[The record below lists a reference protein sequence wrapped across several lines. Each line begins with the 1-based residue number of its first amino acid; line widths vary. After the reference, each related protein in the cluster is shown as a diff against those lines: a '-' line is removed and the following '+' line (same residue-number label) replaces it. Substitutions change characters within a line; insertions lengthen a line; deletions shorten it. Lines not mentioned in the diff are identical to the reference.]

1 MPLLSSPNVDLF
13 QSLFERNQM
22 AIAIVSSA
30 DLRVLKA
37 NDSFVKLL
45 EIDDEALNELELKP
59 YLVTGDHKTKFL
71 ESVEKIRASE
81 EKSFTLEHRYQTK
94 RGRILDAVTN
104 GDGLDGDRIVIVVQ
118 DITDRIQQE
127 IEATQLANYDELTK
141 LPNRRMFTSELERQ
155 LEIALNEDSS
165 SLGVMFLDLD
175 GFKEINDTLGHE
187 AGDELLI
194 EVAKRLRKALR
205 KGDFISRF
213 AGDEFAVINCNSN
226 SFNTAET
233 AQRLIDAIAQPITIS
248 GFPVTCSVSIGLSA
262 FPEDGNNGPELLRR
276 ADIAMYEAKRN
287 RKGFSCFSAEDNKR
301 IRDRVLLRNDLERAL
316 EEDSDEIQV
325 YYQPRVNLSDNS
337 IQVVEALARW
347 RHPERGFVSPE
358 LFISIAEETTLI
370 HSFGKC
376 ILDKVCRQLKSWHE
390 RGIELRVAFNLAAK
404 ELERFDIYQQIEAA
418 LNKYEVRGKW
428 LEIEITE
435 TASMKDINRSV
446 RFMSKLKTLG
456 VHLAIDDFGTGYS
469 SLTAL
474 KQLPADT
481 IKIDQEFIQLLIEE
495 VDFCSPDADIVRAI
509 VTLADSFHM
518 STVAEGV
525 ETQAQAEFLAQLGCE
540 FAQGYYYNPPM
551 PPANLELLLSKKS

>member
-1 MPLLSSPNVDLF
+1 
-13 QSLFERNQM
+13 M
-22 AIAIVSSA
+22 AIAILSLE
-30 DLRVLKA
+30 DLTILKA
-37 NDSFVKLL
+37 NRSFASLL
-45 EIDDEALNELELKP
+45 EIEEDDLCNFDLTP
-59 YLVTGDHKTKFL
+59 YLVTDDQTVQLTRHF
-71 ESVEKIRASE
+71 SE
-81 EKSFTLEHRYQTK
+81 IYNGEISSFTLEHRYHTSK
-94 RGRILDAVTN
+94 GRILEAVTN
-104 GDGLDGDRIVIVVQ
+104 ADGLDSERAVIVVQ

-155 LEIALNEDSS
+155 VEIAINEESCN
-165 SLGVMFLDLD
+165 LGVMFLDLD

-205 KGDFISRF
+205 KGDFISRL
-213 AGDEFAVINCNSN
+213 AGDEFAVINPNSN

-233 AQRLIDAIAQPITIS
+233 AQRLIDAISQPVTIA

-262 FPEDGNNGPELLRR
+262 FPEDGDNGPELLRR

-287 RKGFSCFSAEDNKR
+287 RKGFSCFSAEDSKR
-301 IRDRVLLRNDLERAL
+301 IRDRVVLRKDLERAL
-316 EEDSDEIQV
+316 AEDSDEIQV
-325 YYQPRVNLSDNS
+325 YYQPRIDLRDNS
-337 IQVVEALARW
+337 IKVVEALTRW
-347 RHPERGFVSPE
+347 RHPERGFVSPD

-370 HSFGKC
+370 HSFGKR
-376 ILDKVCRQLKSWHE
+376 ILEKVCKQLQSWHE

-404 ELERFDIYQQIEAA
+404 ELERFDIYQQIETA
-418 LNKYEVRGKW
+418 LNKFQVQGKW

-435 TASMKDINRSV
+435 TASMKDIDRSV

-481 IKIDQEFIQLLIEE
+481 IKIDQTFIQLLVED
-495 VDFCSPDADIVRAI
+495 VDFCSPDADIVKAI

-525 ETQAQAEFLAQLGCE
+525 ETQAQSEYLTKLGCE

-551 PPANLELLLSKKS
+551 PPNSLESLLCRSE

>member
-1 MPLLSSPNVDLF
+1 MPSAGHDLF
-13 QSLFERNQM
+13 QSMFEQNQM
-22 AIAIVSSA
+22 AIAIVNMR
-30 DLRVLKA
+30 DLEVHKA
-37 NDSFVKLL
+37 NRSFGKLL
-45 EIDDEALNELELKP
+45 EIDDKSLCKFS
-59 YLVTGDHKTKFL
+59 LVPFLVAGDTQVQFAKEMEKLRTG
-71 ESVEKIRASE
+71 EVQ
-81 EKSFTLEHRYQTK
+81 SFTLEHRYQVK
-94 RGRILDAVTN
+94 NGKILDAVTN
-104 GDGLDGDRIVIVVQ
+104 GDMLNQDQAVIVVQ

-127 IEATQLANYDELTK
+127 IRATQLANYDELTK

-155 LEIALNEDSS
+155 VEIALNEETS

-187 AGDELLI
+187 AGDELLV

-205 KGDFISRF
+205 KGDFISRL
-213 AGDEFAVINCNSN
+213 AGDEFAVINPNSN

-233 AQRLIDAIAQPITIS
+233 AQRLIDAISQPVSIG

-262 FPEDGNNGPELLRR
+262 FPEDGDNGPELLRR

-316 EEDSDEIQV
+316 SENSNEIQV
-325 YYQPRVNLSDNS
+325 YYQPRIDLSNNS
-337 IQVVEALARW
+337 IKVVEALARW

-370 HSFGKC
+370 HNFGKR
-376 ILDKVCRQLKSWHE
+376 ILEKVCKQLKTWHDQ
-390 RGIELRVAFNLAAK
+390 GLELRVAFNLAAK
-404 ELERFDIYQQIEAA
+404 ELERFDIYQQIETA
-418 LNKYEVRGKW
+418 LSRHGVQGKW
-428 LEIEITE
+428 LEVEINE
-435 TASMKDINRSV
+435 TASMKDIDRSV

-481 IKIDQEFIQLLIEE
+481 IKIDQEFIQLLVED
-495 VDFCSPDADIVRAI
+495 VDFCSPDADIVKAI

-525 ETQAQAEFLAQLGCE
+525 ETQAQAEYLTQLGCE

-551 PPANLELLLSKKS
+551 PPAAIEELVRDHS